1 MESIRYRRVVLKL
14 SGEELSG
21 DGGQTLDPDV
31 LALVARE
38 VARVL
43 TLGAQVAI
51 VVGGGNIVRGAD
63 FSKRLGIDKVTADYM
78 GMLGTVINAMALQ
91 EVLENHRL
99 ETRVQSAIAMHQIAE
114 PFIRRRAIRHLEK
127 GRVVIFAAGTG
138 SPYFTTDTTA
148 ALRAVEIE
156 AGAVLMAKNRVT
168 GVFDKDP
175 NKFADAVPFPQ
186 LSYLDFLN
194 RGLGVIDSTA
204 VSLCMENGMDI
215 WVFSLGESGNL
226 ERIVRGEHVGTRI
239 GGVP

>member
-1 MESIRYRRVVLKL
+1 MNPIRYRRVVLKF

-21 DGGQTLDPDV
+21 SGGGTLDPDV

-38 VARVL
+38 VRRVIDL
-43 TLGAQVAI
+43 QAQVAI
-51 VVGGGNIVRGAD
+51 VVGGGNIVRGAE

-91 EVLENHRL
+91 EVLENHQL

-156 AGAVLMAKNRVT
+156 AGAVLMAKNRVS
-168 GVFDKDP
+168 GVYDKDP
-175 NKFADAVPFPQ
+175 NKFADATQFPE

-239 GGVP
+239 GGAP

>member
-1 MESIRYRRVVLKL
+1 
-14 SGEELSG
+14 
-21 DGGQTLDPDV
+21 
-31 LALVARE
+31 
-38 VARVL
+38 
-43 TLGAQVAI
+43 
-51 VVGGGNIVRGAD
+51 
-63 FSKRLGIDKVTADYM
+63 
-78 GMLGTVINAMALQ
+78 
-91 EVLENHRL
+91 
-99 ETRVQSAIAMHQIAE
+99 
-114 PFIRRRAIRHLEK
+114 
-127 GRVVIFAAGTG
+127 
-138 SPYFTTDTTA
+138 
-148 ALRAVEIE
+148 
-156 AGAVLMAKNRVT
+156 MAKNRVT